1 MYCSTW
7 YHLYIIIYLLY
18 SYVGLGLG
26 LDIGLQLG
34 LGIRLGL
41 RLRVGIGLRLG
52 LGIRLGLG
60 LGIRLGLGLRPLP
73 SPYYMCHIRRHGIP
87 HFTRGYRICVKS
99 VRGIPNFKGGVNF
112 HDTGLSSF
120 NTKRYEKKILILY
133 LCERQ

>member
-1 MYCSTW
+1 MYCSNW

-26 LDIGLQLG
+26 LGIGLQLG
-34 LGIRLGL
+34 LGIRLGIRLGL
-41 RLRVGIGLRLG
+41 RLRVGIGLRLGLRLG

-99 VRGIPNFKGGVNF
+99 VRGMPNFKGGVNF
-112 HDTGLSSF
+112 HDTGRSSF
-120 NTKRYEKKILILY
+120 NTKRYEKKS
-133 LCERQ
+133 